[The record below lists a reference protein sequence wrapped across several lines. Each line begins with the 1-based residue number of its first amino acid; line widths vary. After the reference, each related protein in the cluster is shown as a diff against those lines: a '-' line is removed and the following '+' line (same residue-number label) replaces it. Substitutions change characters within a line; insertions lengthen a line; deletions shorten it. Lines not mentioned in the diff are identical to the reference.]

1 MTRETFE
8 NEKEIVE
15 NLENFRKTK
24 HLSQKALAESL
35 GFSRTFINNITLG
48 KERVTYG
55 LLDKVKE
62 VYNVDLNNYQPTE
75 LTEVQTTQGERFKYI
90 RTEILNLSSI
100 KLAQMLHVVTSTIL
114 NIEGDR
120 TDRIEPRILKFLS
133 QEYLINI
140 EWLLFGTGDI
150 TKVDTQERYEH
161 QLTNENV
168 IAIPFYN
175 VKAAAGS
182 GIEAPSY
189 TDKDVLYF
197 DRRWIRNVLGADPS
211 NLSIIQCKGNSM
223 DSGTNNPDDIKDGDL
238 LLIDTSQKMGNNKT
252 FVFREDNDLR
262 VKKLKWELSGTLSI
276 ISNNPSFQT
285 EILEPDMLALT
296 NFEII
301 GKVIWNG
308 SRENV

>member
-100 KLAQMLHVVTSTIL
+100 KLANILRMSTATIL

-161 QLTNENV
+161 QLANENV

-197 DRRWIRNVLGADPS
+197 DRRWIRNVLGAEPN

-223 DSGTNNPDDIKDGDL
+223 DSGVNSPDDIKDGDL

>member
-100 KLAQMLHVVTSTIL
+100 KLANILRMSTATIL

-150 TKVDTQERYEH
+150 TKVDTQERYKH
-161 QLTNENV
+161 QLNNENV

-197 DRRWIRNVLGADPS
+197 DRRWIRNVLGAEPN

-223 DSGTNNPDDIKDGDL
+223 DSGVNSPDDIKDGDL

>member
-55 LLDKVKE
+55 LLDKVKD

-90 RTEILNLSSI
+90 RTEILNLSST
-100 KLAQMLHVVTSTIL
+100 KLANILRMSTATIL

-161 QLTNENV
+161 QLNNENV

-197 DRRWIRNVLGADPS
+197 DRRWIRNVLGAEPN

-223 DSGTNNPDDIKDGDL
+223 DSGVNSSDDIKDGDL

>member
-161 QLTNENV
+161 QFNNENV

-197 DRRWIRNVLGADPS
+197 DRRWIRNVLGAEPN

>member
-62 VYNVDLNNYQPTE
+62 VYNIDLNNYHPTE

-90 RTEILNLSSI
+90 RTEIIGVSQCALAEKLNTTQQYIAYVERDLRQKI
-100 KLAQMLHVVTSTIL
+100 ETPIL
-114 NIEGDR
+114 QI
-120 TDRIEPRILKFLS
+120 LS

-161 QLTNENV
+161 QLANENV

-197 DRRWIRNVLGADPS
+197 DRRWIRNVLGADPN

-238 LLIDTSQKMGNNKT
+238 LLIDTSQKRGNNKT

-262 VKKLKWELSGTLSI
+262 VKKLKWEFSGTLSI
-276 ISNNPSFQT
+276 ISNNSSFQT
-285 EILEPDMLALT
+285 EILEPDILALT